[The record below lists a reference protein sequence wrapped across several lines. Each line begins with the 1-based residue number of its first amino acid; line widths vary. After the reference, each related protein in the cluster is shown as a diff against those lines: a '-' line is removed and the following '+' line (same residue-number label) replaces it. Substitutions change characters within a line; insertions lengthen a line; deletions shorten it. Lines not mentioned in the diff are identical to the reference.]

1 MSTVIP
7 VTGHLSDI
15 FGRRNSLLVVNLIFT
30 IGCLI
35 CGLSPKLWVL
45 LLGRSITGFGGGAM
59 NSITAIIESDLVP
72 HGTADY

>member
-1 MSTVIP
+1 
-7 VTGHLSDI
+7 
-15 FGRRNSLLVVNLIFT
+15 
-30 IGCLI
+30 
-35 CGLSPKLWVL
+35 LSPKLWVL